1 VPIRKE
7 KLFQNYF
14 LDNFREQLYEPL
26 LQLNQAIFSLVVID
40 NLESDAPRL
49 V

>member
-1 VPIRKE
+1 MVHT
-7 KLFQNYF
+7 
-14 LDNFREQLYEPL
+14 PL
-26 LQLNQAIFSLVVID
+26 EIVNQAIFSLVVID